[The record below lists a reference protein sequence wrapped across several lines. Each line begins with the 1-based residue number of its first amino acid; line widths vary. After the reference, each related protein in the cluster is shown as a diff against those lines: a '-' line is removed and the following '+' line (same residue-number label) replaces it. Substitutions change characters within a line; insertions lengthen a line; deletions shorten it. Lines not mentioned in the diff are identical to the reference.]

1 MKNSMLNKYIKI
13 SSKIND
19 AIERNKPIVALESTL
34 ISHGLPYPENIK
46 VASESIRAIEESGSI
61 AATIGIID
69 GKIKIGL
76 DNKDINILAKSINV
90 QKVSLHNIALSLFNK
105 QNAAT
110 TVATT
115 INIASKIGIYF
126 FATGGIGGVHLGAE
140 KNNDVSADL
149 TELSRNRMFVVTS
162 GAKSIL
168 DLEKTFEMLETYGI
182 PRISYNLDYMP
193 GFWYE
198 ETEFKVDQNF
208 KSIDDISNYLK
219 IIDDLNHKSS
229 VLIFN
234 KVPNN
239 KGLEKNQI
247 EEWIS
252 QSVNKANSEY
262 IKGKEL
268 TPFLISQM
276 NELSK
281 NKTLEA
287 NTALIINNALLA
299 GKIAARFNLI

>member
-1 MKNSMLNKYIKI
+1 MLNKYIKI
-13 SSKIND
+13 NPKVED
-19 AIERNKPIVALESTL
+19 AIKNKKPVVALESTL

-46 VASESIRAIEESGSI
+46 VANESIKAVEESGSI
-61 AATIGIID
+61 AATIGIIN
-69 GKIKIGL
+69 GEIKIGL
-76 DNKDINILAKSINV
+76 DNNDIDILATSTNV
-90 QKVSLHNIALSLFNK
+90 RKVSLHNIALSFLNK

-115 INIASKIGIYF
+115 INIASKIGISF
-126 FATGGIGGVHLGAE
+126 FATGGIGGVHLGVE

-149 TELSRNRMFVVTS
+149 TELSRTRMFVVSS

-182 PRISYNLDYMP
+182 PRISFNSDFMP

-198 ETEFKVDQNF
+198 ETEFKVDKNF
-208 KSIDDISNYLK
+208 KNIDDISNYLK
-219 IIDDLNHKSS
+219 IIENLKHKSS

-234 KVPNN
+234 KVPDS
-239 KGLEKNQI
+239 KGLEKIQI
-247 EEWIS
+247 EKWIN
-252 QSVNKANSEY
+252 QSVDKANSKN
-262 IKGKEL
+262 ITGKEL
-268 TPFLISQM
+268 TPFLISEM
-276 NELSK
+276 NQLSN

-299 GKIAARFNLI
+299 GKISKEFYS